1 MAIVRNGNKPILLV
15 IDFQVGVVKNAW
27 EAPRIGANI
36 ARAVERARA
45 QGAPVLWVQHEH
57 DEMPQGSPQW
67 QFVPELLPAASETRI
82 YKRYSSAFEETP
94 LEQELARF
102 GATHVVVAG
111 AMSTW
116 CVRAACY
123 AALDRG
129 YDLTLV
135 KDAHTTDSMT
145 RADGS
150 VIDARGIVDD
160 LNIAMTWLDYPG
172 RKTQALTVDELAFG

>member
-1 MAIVRNGNKPILLV
+1 MAIVRSGNRAVLIV

-27 EAPRIGANI
+27 EAPRIAGNI

-57 DEMPQGSPQW
+57 DGLVQGSPEW
-67 QFVPELLPAASETRI
+67 QFVAALVPAAGETRI
-82 YKRYSSAFEETP
+82 HKRYTSAFEETP
-94 LEQELARF
+94 LEQELARL
-102 GATHVVVAG
+102 GATHLVVCG
-111 AMSTW
+111 AMSMW

-129 YDLTLV
+129 YDVTLV

-150 VIDARGIVDD
+150 VIEARGVVDD
-160 LNIAMTWLDYPG
+160 LNIAMTWVDYPG
-172 RKTQALTVDELAFG
+172 RKSQAVAVDELAFG